1 MSRIGKKNISIPS
14 GVTIDIS
21 PREVVV
27 RGPKGEQR
35 VVVPEGISLTNQDGT
50 LVVSRKNDT
59 RQIRAYHGLVRNLVA
74 NAIIGVTD
82 GYKKTMK
89 MVGTGYRVQAKGA
102 GISLA
107 VGYSHTVEVP
117 AISGITFQVEGNDTI
132 HVSGIDKQQVGQ
144 VAANLRAVRP
154 PEPYK
159 GKGIRYENE
168 FVKTKPGKTASA

>member
-1 MSRIGKKNISIPS
+1 MSRIGKKNISVPS
-14 GVTIDIS
+14 GVTIELS
-21 PREVVV
+21 PSEVVV
-27 RGPKGEQR
+27 KGAKGELK
-35 VVVPEGISLTNQDGT
+35 VAVPQGITVANQDGVI
-50 LVVSRKNDT
+50 VVSRKNGS
-59 RQIRAYHGLVRNLVA
+59 RQVRAFHGLVRNLIA
-74 NAIIGVTD
+74 NAIIGITD

-117 AISGITFQVEGNDTI
+117 AIAGITFQVEGNDTI

>member
-14 GVTIDIS
+14 GVTIELS
-21 PREVVV
+21 TSEVVV
-27 RGPKGEQR
+27 KGAKGELK
-35 VVVPEGISLTNQDGT
+35 VTVPQGITVANQDGT
-50 LVVSRKNDT
+50 IVVSRKNGS
-59 RQIRAYHGLVRNLVA
+59 RQVRAYHGLVRNLIA
-74 NAIIGVTD
+74 NAIIGITD

-89 MVGTGYRVQAKGA
+89 MVGTGYRVQTKGA

-117 AISGITFQVEGNDTI
+117 AIAGITFQVEGNDTI

>member
-1 MSRIGKKNISIPS
+1 MSRIGKKNISLPS
-14 GVTIDIS
+14 GVTIDITAS
-21 PREVVV
+21 EVVI

-35 VVVPEGISLTNQDGT
+35 VTIPLGIVVVNQNNILT
-50 LVVSRKNDT
+50 VSRKNDV
-59 RQIRAYHGLVRNLVA
+59 RQLRAYHGLVRNLIA
-74 NAIIGVTD
+74 NAIAGVTE

-102 GISLA
+102 GVSLA
-107 VGYSHTVEVP
+107 VGYSHTVEVAP
-117 AISGITFQVEGNDTI
+117 IAGITFQVEGNDTI

-144 VAANLRAVRP
+144 VAANLRAIRP